1 MATAHRL
8 SFHPLARQ
16 ARAALKWLQRTMGFE
31 VSDLLVD
38 SRDQVMHAQ
47 MIPGQRTVMM
57 GSAWADWTASP
68 LSLSGK
74 NSQGS
79 ASRSTAGSMSTATK
93 HAARGLRSSR
103 SQPSWSTAFAPAWRW
118 TWRGTSGPFGQTV
131 LRGGDGAG
139 DGFQPRVQLSH
150 GSPHP

>member
-38 SRDQVMHAQ
+38 SGDHLMDAQ
-47 MIPGQRTVMM
+47 MIPGQRTVMI

-79 ASRSTAGSMSTATK
+79 ASRSTAGSMSTASR
-93 HAARGLRSSR
+93 HAARGRRSSR
-103 SQPSWSTAFAPAWRW
+103 SQPSWSTAFAPA
-118 TWRGTSGPFGQTV
+118 GGGPGGAPLAPSGRRSYEEEMEQAT
-131 LRGGDGAG
+131 
-139 DGFQPRVQLSH
+139 GFNHVS
-150 GSPHP
+150 S